1 MEIEITMVTKAPK
14 NEMVWVVYMQDEVI
28 THMITSNAL
37 RTEYYLYI
45 VQNGKLKK
53 TRYKSDDPTKLE
65 ERIK

>member
-1 MEIEITMVTKAPK
+1 MRVEAPK
-14 NEMVWVVYMQDEVI
+14 NEIIWVVYMQDEVI
-28 THMITSNAL
+28 TYMITSNAL

>member
-1 MEIEITMVTKAPK
+1 MQIIKAPK
-14 NEMVWVVYMQDEVI
+14 NEIVWVVYMQDEVI
-28 THMITSNAL
+28 THMIASNVI

-45 VQNGKLKK
+45 VQNGKLKR